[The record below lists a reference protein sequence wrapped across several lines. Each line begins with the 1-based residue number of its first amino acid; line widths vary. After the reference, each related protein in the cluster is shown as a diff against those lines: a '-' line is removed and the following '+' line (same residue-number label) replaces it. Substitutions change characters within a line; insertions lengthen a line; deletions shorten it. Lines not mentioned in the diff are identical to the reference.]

1 MNLIP
6 WRGKQHDGAGGEPSP
21 LVALRHEMDRLFDT
35 FVREPFS
42 TLDWPA
48 WSQTAWAPAV
58 DIVETENDVTVRAEV
73 PGIDPKDLEVRVTGN
88 QLVLSGEKKES
99 TEEKGKN
106 YYHSESRY
114 GSFCRNVPL
123 PEGVDTEH
131 VEAEYAHGVLT
142 LRLKKTQA
150 ATARRIEVKVK

>member
-6 WRGKQHDGAGGEPSP
+6 WRGKQHDGAGGESSP

-35 FVREPFS
+35 FVREPFGA
-42 TLDWPA
+42 LDWPG
-48 WSQTAWAPAV
+48 WSQGAWAPAV
-58 DIVETENDVTVRAEV
+58 DIAETENDVTVRVEV
-73 PGIDPKDLEVRVTGN
+73 PGIDPKDLDVRVTGN

-99 TEEKGKN
+99 SEEKCKN

-123 PEGVDTEH
+123 PEVLDTEY
-131 VEAEYAHGVLT
+131 VEAEYAHGVVT
-142 LRLKKTQA
+142 LRLKKTQPTPA
-150 ATARRIEVKVK
+150 KRIEVKVK